1 MNVYEGFYMNKVMSD
16 LTEDP
21 DISRF
26 YDMKNKKIIGK
37 TNNET
42 KSIPFLLLSL
52 LNQSLRQTHK

>member
-1 MNVYEGFYMNKVMSD
+1 MNKVMSD

-26 YDMKNKKIIGK
+26 YDMKNKKIICK

-52 LNQSLRQTHK
+52 LN

>member
-1 MNVYEGFYMNKVMSD
+1 MSD

-26 YDMKNKKIIGK
+26 YDMKNKRIIGK

-42 KSIPFLLLSL
+42 
-52 LNQSLRQTHK
+52 

>member
-1 MNVYEGFYMNKVMSD
+1 MNVYEGFYMNKIMSD

-52 LNQSLRQTHK
+52 LN